1 MSVILRY
8 IEVCQQVGPD
18 TTAHSISVESN
29 YVFKKL
35 QMQDLHFTPVI
46 SPSATGTKC
55 GTACES
61 LQHMTSKWPSL
72 ICLTIFVK
80 LQRNK
85 LLSQLLVFPVKTC
98 LPSTRSVYSEMC
110 HIKGPTGMKRRHCRG
125 VGGKR
130 RLQFECL

>member
-1 MSVILRY
+1 MSVILRC

-18 TTAHSISVESN
+18 ITAHSISVESN
-29 YVFKKL
+29 YVFKEL
-35 QMQDLHFTPVI
+35 QMQDFHFTPVI
-46 SPSATGTKC
+46 SPISTDTKC

-61 LQHMTSKWPSL
+61 LQRTTSKWPSL
-72 ICLTIFVK
+72 ICLIIFVK

-85 LLSQLLVFPVKTC
+85 LLSHLLVVPVKTC
-98 LPSTRSVYSEMC
+98 LPSTRLVYSEMC
-110 HIKGPTGMKRRHCRG
+110 HIKGPTGMKRPHCRR